1 MTAIWPVAL
10 TVAFAGLAL
19 LIHPVG
25 PFGGFWRPSDI
36 CPDPTIIQLP
46 FFAGLALTEATSFGL
61 GFAFLAFGYPYV
73 RSVFS
78 KYKAVSVWL
87 AIAWLFINWFPH
99 NALHMNAGID
109 MWRTIVIDFTFH
121 VTLIVAGCFTAY
133 AFVSRP
139 LQECRAIDN
148 FSESPTTIIGE
159 LRAEKSRKVDLR
171 HGKRGIGAEST
182 PAPAV
187 PVAE

>member
-1 MTAIWPVAL
+1 MPFTGARTA
-10 TVAFAGLAL
+10 AGFSKK
-19 LIHPVG
+19 VKEV
-25 PFGGFWRPSDI
+25 
-36 CPDPTIIQLP
+36 TIP
-46 FFAGLALTEATSFGL
+46 FFAVLALTEVTSFGL

-78 KYKAVSVWL
+78 KYNAVSVWL
-87 AIAWLFINWFPH
+87 AIAWLLINWFPH

-121 VTLIVAGCFTAY
+121 VTLIIAGCFTVY
-133 AFVSRP
+133 AFVSRS

-148 FSESPTTIIGE
+148 FSEIPTTIIGE

-182 PAPAV
+182 PPPAV
-187 PVAE
+187 PVAGGCSNPGENSGPGSDIRACAAARN